1 MCLNWYEQVME
12 TVAYFPRQLSLLS
25 IRWLCPR

>member
-1 MCLNWYEQVME
+1 ME